1 MKNWIRYFSFHRR
14 DTRMDAAEEVRNHL
28 ELRIGHHIAQGMSP
42 DDAKRAAEQ
51 EFGNRDL
58 VVDEVARIDT
68 RIDQRAA
75 NREWW
80 HDFRQDAVFALRQ
93 MQSRPTVAAAIVL
106 TLALG
111 IGATTSI
118 FSVVNTVLLRPFPV
132 ADSDRLVYVTELVNS
147 NPGSA
152 GVGHYHDWA
161 EQNRTFD
168 QMAAF
173 TGRTFNLNDAG
184 DAIRISGLRAT
195 PSYFRVAYAPPVLGR
210 YFREDETQDS
220 RVAVLSYPL
229 WQTRYQSD
237 SAIVGKQIALNGE
250 QHTVVGVSGM
260 EYVLS
265 EFSPRVY
272 VPLGFTPP
280 EDRNNYGSHFLTV
293 MGKLKA
299 GVTIGQAR
307 DDIARIT
314 ADIARRNPDNM
325 RGRSSAVVSMGERLI
340 GDFRR
345 QLWVLFG
352 AVTLVLLIGC
362 GNVASLLLA
371 RASSRRKE
379 IAIRGALGGSRR
391 RLVRQLLTES
401 LMLALV
407 GGAAGVGLAYFGI
420 RFLVSAGPQ
429 GLPRLTLASLD
440 PGVLVFAL
448 GITVLCGILFGLTPA
463 LRATRVDLQTA
474 LREGGRGAGGMIR
487 DRVRSTLIVGEIA
500 VALVLLVSAGLLLRS
515 AQRLQ
520 QIPSGFDGSDVTM
533 MRLSLPGDRYADPA
547 VVEATFLRIVEGVR
561 AIPGVASA
569 GAGTRVPMWGPSMDM
584 GIIKDGNTEMSPGSG
599 HVRLIS
605 AGYMEALGFTLRQGR
620 LLRESDLQQGAPQV
634 VVVNE
639 AFVRQFFPD
648 SNALGKRI
656 SGTWTAV
663 SKVPEW
669 REIVGVVADVRA
681 FGLENDP
688 PPETY
693 FPMTQTKIMWGAH
706 QRTMAVIARVNGQ
719 VPVAQA
725 MREAVRRVDPT
736 VPLFDVQTM
745 DDVMQQ
751 ATSTR
756 RFNTQLLSLLGL
768 SGLILAA
775 IGIYGVIAFFV
786 TQRTH
791 EIGVRIALGATGGNV
806 VRMVVRQ
813 AVTLALIGVT
823 IGGIGAWWATQSLR
837 TMLFQVDARDPLA
850 YALAALVLV
859 LVAATAATL
868 PARRAAKVDPVR
880 VIGSA

>member
-1 MKNWIRYFSFHRR
+1 MNKWLRYFSFFRR
-14 DTRMDAAEEVRNHL
+14 DPRMDAADEVRFHI
-28 ELRIGHHIAQGMSP
+28 EMRIRDHIARGMAP
-42 DDAKRAAEQ
+42 DDARRAAEK
-51 EFGNRDL
+51 EFGNAER
-58 VVDEVARIDT
+58 VVDQVAAIDT

-80 HDFRQDAVFALRQ
+80 HDVRQDALFALRQ
-93 MQSRPTVAAAIVL
+93 MKSRPTVSAAIVL

-118 FSVVNTVLLRPFPV
+118 FSIVDTVLLRPFPV
-132 ADSDRLVYVTELVNS
+132 ADSERLVYVTEWINDNS
-147 NPGSA
+147 GSV

-161 EQNRTFD
+161 EQNRTFER
-168 QMAAF
+168 MSAF
-173 TGRTFNLNDAG
+173 AGRTFNLTDG
-184 DAIRISGLRAT
+184 DAERVAGLRAT
-195 PSYFRVAYAPPVLGR
+195 PSYFQVAYAPPVLGR
-210 YFREDETQDS
+210 YFRSDETQDS
-220 RVAVLSYPL
+220 RVVVLSYPL
-229 WQTRYQSD
+229 WQTRYESD
-237 SAIVGKQIALNGE
+237 SAIVGKQIALNGQ
-250 QHTVVGVSGM
+250 QHTVVGVAGT

-272 VPLGFTPP
+272 VPLSFPPP
-280 EDRNNYGSHFLTV
+280 EDRTNYGSHFLTV
-293 MGKLKA
+293 MGKLKP
-299 GVTIGQAR
+299 GVTVAQAR

-314 ADIARRNPDNM
+314 SDIAKRNPENM
-325 RGRSSAVVSMGERLI
+325 KGRSSAVMPMAERLI
-340 GDFRR
+340 GDFRA

-429 GLPRLTLASLD
+429 GLPRLTQASLD
-440 PGVLVFAL
+440 PAVLLFAL
-448 GITVLCGILFGLTPA
+448 GITLLCGVLFGLTPA

-520 QIPSGFDGSDVTM
+520 QIPTGFDPSNVTM

-547 VVEATFLRIVEGVR
+547 VVEAAFLRIVEQVR

-584 GIIKDGNTEMSPGSG
+584 GIILEGNTEMSPGSG
-599 HVRLIS
+599 HVRMVS
-605 AGYMEALGFTLRQGR
+605 AGYMETLGLTLRQGR
-620 LLRESDLQQGAPQV
+620 FLRESDLQQGAPPAM
-634 VVVNE
+634 VVNE
-639 AFVRQFFPD
+639 AFVRNFFPD
-648 SNALGKRI
+648 GNAIGKRI
-656 SGTWTAV
+656 SGTWTAQRDV
-663 SKVPEW
+663 REW
-669 REIVGVVADVRA
+669 REIVGVIADVRA
-681 FGLENDP
+681 FGLENDA

-693 FPMTQTKIMWGAH
+693 FPMTQTKNMWGAH
-706 QRTMAVIARVNGQ
+706 QRTMAVVARVNGQ

-725 MREAVRRVDPT
+725 MREAVRTVDPT

-745 DDVMQQ
+745 DDVLQQ
-751 ATSTR
+751 ATATR

-791 EIGVRIALGATGGNV
+791 EIGVRIALGASGAQV

-813 AVTLALIGVT
+813 AVVLAVIGVT

-837 TMLFQVDARDPLA
+837 TMLFQVDARDPIA
-850 YALAALVLV
+850 YALAAGILV
-859 LVAATAATL
+859 LVAAVAATL
-868 PARRAAKVDPVR
+868 PARRAARVDPVR
-880 VIGSA
+880 VIGAA

>member
-1 MKNWIRYFSFHRR
+1 MKNWLRYFSFFKR
-14 DTRMDAAEEVRNHL
+14 DPRMDATDEVRFHLEMRIKDHLARGLRLEEARRLAEE
-28 ELRIGHHIAQGMSP
+28 
-42 DDAKRAAEQ
+42 
-51 EFGNRDL
+51 EFGSADR
-58 VVDEVARIDT
+58 VVDEVAAIDT

-80 HDFRQDAVFALRQ
+80 GDMGRDVRIALRQ
-93 MQSRPTVAAAIVL
+93 MKSRPTVAAAIVL

-132 ADSDRLVYVTELVNS
+132 ADSDRLVYVTEFIND
-147 NPGSA
+147 NPGSV
-152 GVGHYHDWA
+152 GVGHFYDWA
-161 EQNRTFD
+161 EQNRAFEVMT
-168 QMAAF
+168 AF
-173 TGRTFNLNDAG
+173 TGRTFNLTDG
-184 DAIRISGLRAT
+184 DAVRISGLRVL
-195 PSYFRVAYAPPVLGR
+195 PSYFQVAYARPVLGR
-210 YFREDETQDS
+210 YFRADETPES

-229 WQTRYQSD
+229 WQTRYESD
-237 SAIVGKQIALNGE
+237 PSIVGKTIPLNGE
-250 QHTVVGVSGM
+250 QHTIIGVAGE

-280 EDRNNYGSHFLTV
+280 EGRTNYGSHFLTV
-293 MGKLKA
+293 MGKLKP
-299 GVTIGQAR
+299 GVTIEQAKA
-307 DDIARIT
+307 DIARIT
-314 ADIARRNPDNM
+314 EDIKKREPDQM
-325 RGRSSAVVSMGERLI
+325 KGRSSAMFTMPERLI
-340 GDFRR
+340 GDFSA

-401 LMLALV
+401 LVLALV
-407 GGAAGVGLAYFGI
+407 GGVAGVAVAFYGI
-420 RFLVSAGPQ
+420 KFLVSAGPQ
-429 GLPRLTLASLD
+429 GLPRLTQASLD
-440 PGVLVFAL
+440 PGVLAFAT
-448 GITVLCGILFGLTPA
+448 GITVLCGILFGLVPA
-463 LRATRVDLQTA
+463 LRATRVDLQTE
-474 LREGGRGAGGMIR
+474 LRTGGRGAGGVVR
-487 DRVRSTLIVGEIA
+487 DRVRSTLIVAEIA

-520 QIPSGFDGSDVTM
+520 QIPSGFDPSNVTM
-533 MRLSLPGDRYADPA
+533 MRLSLPGDRYGDPA
-547 VVEATFLRIVEGVR
+547 TVEATFQRIINEVR
-561 AIPGVASA
+561 TIPGVAAA

-584 GIIKDGNTEMSPGSG
+584 GIVLDGHNEMSPGSG

-605 AGYMEALGFTLRQGR
+605 AGYMETLGLTLKQGR
-620 LLRESDLQQGAPQV
+620 LLRESDLQQGATPV

-639 AFVRQFFPD
+639 AFVKQFFPD
-648 SNALGKRI
+648 GNAVGKRV
-656 SGTWTAV
+656 SGTWTV
-663 SKVPEW
+663 VPKVWEW

-681 FGLENDP
+681 FGLENDS

-693 FPMTQTKIMWGAH
+693 FPMTQTRHMWGAH
-706 QRTMAVIARVNGQ
+706 QRTMAVIARANGQ
-719 VPVAQA
+719 VPLAQA

-745 DDVMQQ
+745 DDVLQQ

-813 AVTLALIGVT
+813 AVALALVGVAL
-823 IGGIGAWWATQSLR
+823 GGIGAWWATQSLR
-837 TMLFQVDARDPLA
+837 TMLFQVDARDPWA
-850 YALAALVLV
+850 YGLAALILV

-868 PARRAAKVDPVR
+868 PARRAAQVDPVR

>member
-1 MKNWIRYFSFHRR
+1 MNRWLRYFAFFRR
-14 DTRMDAAEEVRNHL
+14 DTRMDAADEVRFHIEMRVRDHVARGLKL
-28 ELRIGHHIAQGMSP
+28 EEAQ
-42 DDAKRAAEQ
+42 RLAET
-51 EFGNRDL
+51 EFGNREA
-58 VVDEVARIDT
+58 VMDEVARIDQ
-68 RIDQRAA
+68 RIDKRES

-80 HDFRQDAVFALRQ
+80 GDFGRDIRIALRQ
-93 MQSRPTVAAAIVL
+93 MRSRPTVAAAIVL

-132 ADSDRLVYVTELVNS
+132 ADSERLVYVTEFIND
-147 NPGSA
+147 NPGSV
-152 GVGHYHDWA
+152 GVGHFFDWS
-161 EQNRTFD
+161 EQNRAFETLT
-168 QMAAF
+168 AF
-173 TGRTFNLNDAG
+173 TGRTFNLTDG
-184 DAIRISGLRAT
+184 DAVRISGLRVL
-195 PSYFRVAYAPPVLGR
+195 PSYFQVAYARPVLGR
-210 YFREDETQDS
+210 YFRPDETPES
-220 RVAVLSYPL
+220 RVAVLSHPL
-229 WQTRYQSD
+229 WQTRYEGD
-237 SAIVGKQIALNGE
+237 SGIVGKTIPLNGE
-250 QHTVVGVSGM
+250 QHTIIGVAGE

-280 EDRNNYGSHFLTV
+280 EGRTNYGSHFLTV
-293 MGKLKA
+293 MGKLKP
-299 GVTIGQAR
+299 GVTIEQAR
-307 DDIARIT
+307 ADIARIT
-314 ADIARRNPDNM
+314 EDIRKREPDQM
-325 RGRSSAVVSMGERLI
+325 KGRSSAVFTMPERLI
-340 GDFRR
+340 GDFRN

-371 RASSRRKE
+371 RASTRRKE

-401 LMLALV
+401 LVLALV
-407 GGAAGVGLAYFGI
+407 GGAAGIALAYYGI

-429 GLPRLTLASLD
+429 GLPRLTQASLD
-440 PGVLVFAL
+440 PGVLAFAT
-448 GITVLCGILFGLTPA
+448 GITVLCGMVFGLAPA

-474 LREGGRGAGGMIR
+474 LREGGRNAGGVIR
-487 DRVRSTLIVGEIA
+487 DRVRSMLIVGEIA

-520 QIPSGFDGSDVTM
+520 QIPSGFDASNVTM

-547 VVEATFLRIVEGVR
+547 VVEATFQRIVEQVR

-599 HVRLIS
+599 HVRLVS
-605 AGYMEALGFTLRQGR
+605 AGYMETLGLTLRQGR
-620 LLRESDLQQGAPQV
+620 FLRETDLQQGAPPV

-639 AFVRQFFPD
+639 AFVKQFFPD
-648 SNALGKRI
+648 GNAVGKRV
-656 SGTWTAV
+656 SGTWTTTP
-663 SKVPEW
+663 KVPEW

-693 FPMTQTKIMWGAH
+693 FPMTQTKNMWGAH
-706 QRTMAVIARVNGQ
+706 QRTMAVVARVSGQ
-719 VPVAQA
+719 VPIAQA

-745 DDVMQQ
+745 DDVLQQ

-768 SGLILAA
+768 TGLILAA

-813 AVTLALIGVT
+813 AVALALVGVT
-823 IGGIGAWWATQSLR
+823 VGGIGAWWATQSLQ
-837 TMLFQVDARDPLA
+837 TMLFQVNARDPWA
-850 YALAALVLV
+850 YAGAAAILV

-880 VIGSA
+880 VIGAA

>member
-1 MKNWIRYFSFHRR
+1 MKTWLRYFSFFRR
-14 DTRMDAAEEVRNHL
+14 DPRMDATDEVRFHL
-28 ELRIGHHIAQGMSP
+28 EMRIRHHIAQGMSP
-42 DDAKRAAEQ
+42 EDAKRAAEQ

-93 MQSRPTVAAAIVL
+93 MRSRPTVAAAIVL

-132 ADSDRLVYVTELVNS
+132 ADSERLVYVSETVNG
-147 NPGSA
+147 NNGSS

-161 EQNRTFD
+161 EQNRAFET
-168 QMAAF
+168 MAAF
-173 TGRTFNLNDAG
+173 VSRTFNLTDG
-184 DAIRISGLRAT
+184 DAVRVAGLRAT
-195 PSYFRVAYAPPVLGR
+195 PSYFETVYAPPVLGR
-210 YFREDETQDS
+210 YFRPDETAAS

-229 WQTRYQSD
+229 WQTRYESD

-250 QHTVVGVSGM
+250 QHIIVGVASPA
-260 EYVLS
+260 YVLS

-272 VPLGFTPP
+272 TPLSFAPP

-293 MGKLKA
+293 MGKLKP
-299 GVTIGQAR
+299 GVTMAQAR
-307 DDIARIT
+307 DDISRVT
-314 ADIARRNPDNM
+314 ADIRRRKPDDM
-325 RGRSSAVVSMGERLI
+325 KDRDAAVQNMGERLI

-345 QLWVLFG
+345 QLWVLFA

-401 LMLALV
+401 LMLAVV

-429 GLPRLTLASLD
+429 GLARLTQASLD
-440 PGVLVFAL
+440 PAVLLFAT
-448 GITVLCGILFGLTPA
+448 GMTVLCGILFGLAPA
-463 LRATRVDLQTA
+463 LRATRVDLQTE
-474 LREGGRGAGGMIR
+474 LRTGGRGAGGMVR
-487 DRVRSTLIVGEIA
+487 DRVRSTLIVAEIA

-520 QIPSGFDGSDVTM
+520 QIPSGFDGSNVTM

-547 VVEATFLRIVEGVR
+547 VVEATFTRIIEQVR

-584 GIIKDGNTEMSPGSG
+584 GIILDGKTEMSPGSG

-605 AGYMEALGFTLRQGR
+605 AGYMETLGLALRQGR
-620 LLRESDLQQGAPQV
+620 LLRESDLQQGATPV

-639 AFVRQFFPD
+639 AFVKQFFPD
-648 SNALGKRI
+648 GNAVGKRV
-656 SGTWTAV
+656 SGTWTTTP
-663 SKVPEW
+663 KVPEW
-669 REIVGVVADVRA
+669 REIIGVVADVRA

-693 FPMTQTKIMWGAH
+693 FPLTQTKNMWGAH
-706 QRTMAVIARVNGQ
+706 QRTMAVVARVNGQ
-719 VPVAQA
+719 VPIAQA
-725 MREAVRRVDPT
+725 MREAVRSVDPT
-736 VPLFDVQTM
+736 VPLFDVQTV
-745 DDVMQQ
+745 DAVLQQ
-751 ATSTR
+751 ASSTR

-813 AVTLALIGVT
+813 AVTLALVGVT

-837 TMLFQVDARDPLA
+837 TMLFQVDARDPWA
-850 YALAALVLV
+850 YALAAGLLV